1 MRFYFLSAL
10 GSLIPI
16 LINAQV
22 SSVKITVHVP
32 EPAEN
37 KNVYVAG
44 SFNNWKAKD
53 SLYKMKREDAT
64 TYTIVLP
71 AFKNAQ
77 YQYKYTLGNWNEVEV
92 AANDSNI
99 HNRTFVSTKKKK
111 KIMDTVIKW
120 AAPKPVAQNTN
131 PQLMKINAMKDSVMK
146 DLQPKLGEM
155 LTLLKAFTINLL
167 QEKPDAATE
176 RKIVEDVN
184 NHLKEIHKKL
194 NDLFHQVFANLTPE
208 QKQKLLKALNNPA
221 ADNDFIN
228 VLGAAFN
235 DVMK

>member
-1 MRFYFLSAL
+1 MRFYFLPAI
-10 GSLIPI
+10 GILIPF
-16 LINAQV
+16 LLNAQV

-37 KNVYVAG
+37 KHVYLAG

-53 SLYKMKREDAT
+53 SLYKMKREDAA

-71 AFKNAQ
+71 AFKNAK
-77 YQYKYTLGNWNEVEV
+77 YQYKYTLGNWNEAEV
-92 AANDSNI
+92 AANDSTI
-99 HNRTFVSTKKKK
+99 PDRSFVSTKKKM
-111 KIMDTVIKW
+111 KITDTVAKW
-120 AAPKPVAQNTN
+120 ATPKPVAQNTN

-155 LTLLKAFTINLL
+155 LALLKAFTVNLL
-167 QEKPDAATE
+167 QEKPDTAAE
-176 RKIVEDVN
+176 QKIVEEVN
-184 NHLKEIHKKL
+184 NHLKDIHKKL
-194 NDLFHQVFANLTPE
+194 NDLFHQVFASLTPQ
-208 QKQKLLKALNNPA
+208 QKQKILTALNNSA
-221 ADNDFIN
+221 ADNDFFN

>member
-1 MRFYFLSAL
+1 M
-10 GSLIPI
+10 LIPF
-16 LINAQV
+16 LVNAQV

-37 KNVYVAG
+37 KNVYLAG
-44 SFNNWKAKD
+44 SFNNWKAND

-64 TYTIVLP
+64 TYTIVVP
-71 AFKNAQ
+71 AFKNAK
-77 YQYKYTLGNWNEVEV
+77 YQYKYTLGNWNEAEV
-92 AANDSNI
+92 AANDSTT
-99 HNRTFVSTKKKK
+99 HNRSFVSAKKKK
-111 KIMDTVIKW
+111 RITDTVAKW
-120 AAPKPVAQNTN
+120 AIPKPVAQNTN

-155 LTLLKAFTINLL
+155 LTLLKAFTVNLL
-167 QEKPDAATE
+167 QEQPDAAAE
-176 RKIVEDVN
+176 QKIVEEVN

-194 NDLFHQVFANLTPE
+194 NDLFHQVFKSLTPQ
-208 QKQKLLKALNNPA
+208 QKQEILKALNNPA